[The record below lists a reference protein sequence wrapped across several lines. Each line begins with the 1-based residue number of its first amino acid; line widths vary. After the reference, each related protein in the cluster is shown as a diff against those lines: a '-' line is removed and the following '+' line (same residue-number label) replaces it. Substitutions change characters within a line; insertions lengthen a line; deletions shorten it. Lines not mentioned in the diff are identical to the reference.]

1 LDSDYEKQLKEERE
15 MQHQE
20 LVEESTK
27 PIHEVLS
34 IETFRLDYDV
44 FLFLY
49 ENTLNPHIK
58 DQIDNEFKGKLHE
71 IDRKQRRD
79 NDRNYSML
87 KAGMIDQDE
96 KDFRLTISSAEHAR
110 DSAYAMIGFLIEKAK
125 EERYGKNS

>member
-1 LDSDYEKQLKEERE
+1 MDNDYEKQLKEERE
-15 MQHQE
+15 RQHQE

-44 FLFLY
+44 FSFLY

-58 DQIDNEFKGKLHE
+58 DQIDELKDKLHE
-71 IDRKQRRD
+71 IDRRLNRD
-79 NDRNYSML
+79 NELNYLML

-125 EERYGKNS
+125 EERYGKNA